1 MARTTVFIKDELLE
15 EAKAITGESKTS
27 RVLNVAL
34 EALVKRAR
42 LISLIAMK
50 GSGVIEL
57 SNERIE
63 ELGQGE

>member
-1 MARTTVFIKDELLE
+1 MARTTVFINDELLE
-15 EAKAITGESKTS
+15 EAKHITGESKTS

-34 EALVKRAR
+34 ESLVKRAR
-42 LISLIAMK
+42 LNNLIAMK

-57 SNERIE
+57 SNEEIE